1 LPLAARAQASVGAR
15 IVSPSEGSIIA
26 LDPDIPREHQRLP
39 LVSGEPT
46 TASCWATESTT
57 LGCAER
63 LFWSPEPGEY
73 QLRLLDH
80 DGRERDRVRILVRGR
95 VEVQGR

>member
-1 LPLAARAQASVGAR
+1 MVSRCSPGVGAR
-15 IVSPSEGSIIA
+15 ILAPSDGSIIA
-26 LDPDIPREHQRLP
+26 LDPDIPREYQRLP

-46 TASCWATESTT
+46 TARCWASDTQT

-63 LFWSPEPGEY
+63 LLWQPEPGEH

-95 VEVQGR
+95 VEMQGR